1 MEEQKQQPT
10 EPQEEKKVG
19 RVIRIKPFTFIM
31 FTFLTILLTAGLT
44 IFALTFGEEKIVEVK
59 VPVER
64 EEFSKLYDA
73 YDELNEKYYKD
84 LDPEKTVQ
92 GAIDGLFTSL
102 DDPYSDY
109 MDAEESEQFNADL
122 SSSFEG
128 IGAEIQAAGGY
139 IKVVSPI
146 KNSPAERAGILPED
160 LILEV
165 DGQSLQGYTASEA
178 VLLIRGEKGTNVTL
192 KVQREGLD
200 SPIEVVIER
209 AEIPMETVYG
219 ELLEGGVAHLQITS
233 FNDDTYNE
241 LVKYLEQY
249 EKEGMTSIVLDMRQ
263 NPGGYLHVA
272 SNIANLFVPAGEN
285 ILQTEEKNKPA
296 EALKATEGKKY
307 DLPVAILIDNGSA
320 SASEIVAAALNETI
334 DAPIVGLTSFGK
346 GTMQAAESMT
356 DGSTLKFTT
365 GKWLTPDGN
374 WVNETGVK
382 PTVEVDY
389 PEYATLPYV
398 SPELELKEGTLSEPV
413 KTVEQMLAALGY
425 EVGEVDGAYDE
436 MLAAAVEEFQQQA
449 QLEPTGVLT
458 GESTTALMTA
468 LRDQL
473 DKDDRQLKTAIDV
486 LNGTYVAPAETTEG
500 EEADATEG
508 ENE

>member
-1 MEEQKQQPT
+1 MDEQNQQPT
-10 EPQEEKKVG
+10 QPQEEKKVG

-73 YDELNEKYYKD
+73 YDELNEKYYKE

-109 MDAEESEQFNADL
+109 MDATESEQFNADL

-128 IGAEIQAAGGY
+128 IGAEIQAANGY

-160 LILEV
+160 LILSV
-165 DGQSLQGYTASEA
+165 DDQSLQGYTASEA
-178 VLLIRGEKGTNVTL
+178 VLLIRGEKGTKVTL

-200 SPIEVVIER
+200 NPIEVLIER
-209 AEIPMETVYG
+209 DEIPVETVYG

-233 FNDDTYNE
+233 FNEDTYNE
-241 LVKYLEQY
+241 LAKYLEQY
-249 EKEGMTSIVLDMRQ
+249 EKEGMTSIVLDVRQ
-263 NPGGYLHVA
+263 NPGGYLHTA

-296 EALKATEGKKY
+296 EALQATAGKKY
-307 DLPVAILIDNGSA
+307 DLPVAVLIDNGSA
-320 SASEIVAAALNETI
+320 SASEILAAALSETI
-334 DAPIVGLTSFGK
+334 DAPIIGLTSFGK
-346 GTMQAAESMT
+346 GTMQTAEGMA

-365 GKWLTPDGN
+365 GKWLTPKGN
-374 WVNETGVK
+374 WVNEKGIE
-382 PTVEVDY
+382 PTVKVDY
-389 PEYATLPYV
+389 PAYATLPYV
-398 SPELELKEGTLSEPV
+398 SPELELKEGTLSEQV
-413 KTVEQMLAALGY
+413 KTVEQMLEALGY
-425 EVGEVDGAYDE
+425 EVGAVDGAYDE
-436 MLAAAVEEFQQQA
+436 TLTAAVKQFQQQA
-449 QLEPTGVLT
+449 NIEQTGVLT
-458 GESTTALMTA
+458 GESTTALMVA

-486 LNGTYVAPAETTEG
+486 LNGTYTAPAEETET
-500 EEADATEG
+500 DATEG
-508 ENE
+508 DEQ

>member
-1 MEEQKQQPT
+1 MDEQNQQPT
-10 EPQEEKKVG
+10 QPPEEQKVG

-44 IFALTFGEEKIVEVK
+44 LFALTFGEEKIVEVK

-102 DDPYSDY
+102 EDPYSDY
-109 MDAEESEQFNADL
+109 MDATESEQFNADL

-128 IGAEIQAAGGY
+128 IGAEIQAANGY

-146 KNSPAERAGILPED
+146 KNSPAERAGMLPED

-178 VLLIRGEKGTNVTL
+178 VLLIRGEKGTTVTL
-192 KVQREGLD
+192 KVQREGVD
-200 SPIEVVIER
+200 APIDVTIER
-209 AEIPMETVYG
+209 AEIPVETVYG
-219 ELLEGGVAHLQITS
+219 ELLDGGVAHLQITS
-233 FNDDTYNE
+233 FSDETYNE
-241 LVKYLEQY
+241 LVTYLEQY
-249 EKEGMTSIVLDMRQ
+249 EKEGMTSIVLDVRQ
-263 NPGGYLHVA
+263 NPGGYLHIA

-296 EALKATEGKKY
+296 EALKATSGKKY
-307 DLPVAILIDNGSA
+307 DVPVAVLIDNGSA
-320 SASEIVAAALNETI
+320 SASEILAAALLETI
-334 DAPIVGLTSFGK
+334 NAPVVGKTSFGK
-346 GTMQAAESMT
+346 GTMQAAESMD

-365 GKWLTPDGN
+365 GKWLTPKGN
-374 WVNETGVK
+374 WVNETGIT

-389 PEYATLPYV
+389 PEYASLPYI
-398 SPELELKEGTLSEPV
+398 SPEIELKEGMISEEV
-413 KTVEQMLAALGY
+413 KTVEQMLQALGY
-425 EVGEVDGAYDE
+425 EVGELDGAFDNTLE
-436 MLAAAVEEFQQQA
+436 AAVKEFQQQA

-458 GESTTALMTA
+458 GDATTALMTA

-473 DKDDRQLKTAIDV
+473 DEDDRQLKAAIDV
-486 LNGTYVAPAETTEG
+486 LNGTYEAPPAEQA
-500 EEADATEG
+500 EAEAATE
-508 ENE
+508 NE